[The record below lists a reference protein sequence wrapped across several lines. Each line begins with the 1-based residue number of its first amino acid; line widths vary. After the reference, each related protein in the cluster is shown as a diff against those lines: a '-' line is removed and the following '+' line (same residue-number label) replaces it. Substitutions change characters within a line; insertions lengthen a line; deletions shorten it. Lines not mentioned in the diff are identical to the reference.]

1 MSVVFAFHNFAIVL
15 LVFRSHIVT
24 CTCWFRWYEW
34 WEKAGYFVADA
45 NSSKPPFVIVSVI

>member
-1 MSVVFAFHNFAIVL
+1 MSVVFAFHNLPSFYLYFVD
-15 LVFRSHIVT
+15 IVT

-45 NSSKPPFVIVSVI
+45 KSSKPPFVIVSVI